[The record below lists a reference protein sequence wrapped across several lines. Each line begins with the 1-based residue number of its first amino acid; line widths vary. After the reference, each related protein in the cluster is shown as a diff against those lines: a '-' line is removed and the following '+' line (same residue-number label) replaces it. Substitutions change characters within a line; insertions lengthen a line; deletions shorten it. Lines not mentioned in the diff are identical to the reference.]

1 MQIARI
7 LGALVAGCLLLA
19 GSATAADQPG
29 QHVEVRAADLPPPYA
44 TASASNSPDIVERP
58 AGTTLQAPPE
68 FVAALLAEHLGNA
81 RNLAVAPNGDIFLV
95 ASAEGRILVLRDDG
109 SGRALR
115 PEIFAEGLDGPSG
128 IAFQDGAVYI
138 ADLRAV
144 WRYPYRAGDAKP
156 GGAAKQVTPKGAIGS
171 PDGHATRNLAFSPD
185 GKSFYVAIG
194 SRGNVDEE
202 EAPRATV
209 MEFRADG
216 SGGQVFASGLRNPV
230 GIGFRPGSN
239 DLYVAVNE
247 RDGLGDG
254 LAPDYFTR
262 LQQGGF
268 YGWPYSYIGQH
279 PEPRLRGKHPELV
292 AKAIVPDVLFRSHS
306 APLGLVFYGGEQ
318 FPSDYRG
325 DAFVTLHGSWN
336 AGVPTG
342 YEIVRVKFRDGH
354 PAGGY
359 EIFATGFRLGGDK
372 TARVWG
378 RPVGIA
384 VAKDGSLL
392 VADDTG
398 GTVWRI
404 SYAGNRD
411 GAK

>member
-1 MQIARI
+1 MRIACR
-7 LGALVAGCLLLA
+7 LGITVVAHLPLA
-19 GSATAADQPG
+19 GSVMAADLPG
-29 QHVEVRAADLPPPYA
+29 QRVDIGIADLPPPYA
-44 TASASNSPDIVERP
+44 TASVSNSPDVVDRP
-58 AGTTLQAPPE
+58 AEAALQVPQG
-68 FVAALLAEHLGNA
+68 FVATLFADRLGNA
-81 RNLAVAPNGDIFLV
+81 RNLAVAPNGDVFLV
-95 ASAEGRILVLRDDG
+95 GSAEGRILVLRDDG
-109 SGRALR
+109 KGRALR
-115 PEIFAEGLDGPSG
+115 PEVFADGLDAPSG
-128 IAFQDGAVYI
+128 IAFQDGALYI

-144 WRYPYRAGDAKP
+144 WRYPYRAGDVRP
-156 GGAAKQVTPKGAIGS
+156 SGAATQVTPPGALGS
-171 PDGHATRNLAFSPD
+171 PNGHDTRNLAFAPD
-185 GKSFYVAIG
+185 GKSFFVAVG

-202 EAPRATV
+202 APPRATV
-209 MEFRADG
+209 TAFRADG

-230 GIGFRPGSN
+230 GIGFRPGST

-254 LAPDYFTR
+254 LVPDFFTR

-279 PEPRLRGKHPELV
+279 PEPRLHGKHPELV

-306 APLGLVFYGGEQ
+306 APLGLAFYEGRQ
-318 FPSDYRG
+318 FPADYHG

-336 AGVPTG
+336 ASVPTG
-342 YEIVRVKFRDGH
+342 YEIVRIKFRDGR

-359 EIFATGFRLGGDK
+359 EIFATGFRVGGDT

-378 RPVGIA
+378 RPVGIV
-384 VAKDGSLL
+384 VARDGSLL

-404 SYAGNRD
+404 SYTE
-411 GAK
+411 K

>member
-1 MQIARI
+1 MATVRR
-7 LGALVAGCLLLA
+7 LAVLVAGLLSLA
-19 GSATAADQPG
+19 APATAADRPG
-29 QHVEVRAADLPPPYA
+29 QQIDISPIDLPAPYA
-44 TASASNSPDIVERP
+44 TASASNSPDVVDRP
-58 AGTTLQAPPE
+58 AGATLHVPPG
-68 FVAALLAEHLGNA
+68 FRAALFAENLGNA
-81 RNLAVAPNGDIFLV
+81 RNLAIAPNGDVFLV
-95 ASAEGRILVLRDDG
+95 ASGDGQVLVLRDDG
-109 SGRALR
+109 SGRAAH
-115 PEIFAEGLDGPSG
+115 PQVFAEDLEGPSG

-144 WRYPYRAGDAKP
+144 WRYPYRTGDTKPAGAP
-156 GGAAKQVTPKGAIGS
+156 RQVTPAGALGS
-171 PDGHATRNLAFSPD
+171 PDGHATRNLAFAPD

-202 EAPRATV
+202 AAPRATV
-209 MEFRADG
+209 MVFNSDG
-216 SGGQVFASGLRNPV
+216 TGGHVFASGLRNAV
-230 GIGFRPGSN
+230 GIGFRPGSE

-254 LAPDYFTR
+254 LVPDYFTR
-262 LQQGGF
+262 LQRGGF

-279 PEPRLRGKHPELV
+279 PEPRLHGKHPELV

-306 APLGLVFYGGEQ
+306 APLGLVFYDGGQ

-336 AGVPTG
+336 AAAPTG
-342 YEIVRVKFRDGH
+342 YEIARVKFRDGK

-359 EIFATGFRLGGDK
+359 EVFATGFRVGGDR

-404 SYAGNRD
+404 SYG
-411 GAK
+411 GG